1 MPHDDETTIDL
12 VKPVTLGKGEASVTY
27 TELALHEPTAGEL
40 EKASREDTP
49 IGTTITLIALVSKVP
64 RVAIEKLCQR
74 DLKAAN
80 DFLAS
85 FSDLGTATGPD
96 GDS

>member
-1 MPHDDETTIDL
+1 MSDELTLEL
-12 VKPVTLGKGEASVTY
+12 VRPVTLGKGDASVTY
-27 TELALHEPTAGEL
+27 TELVLHEPTAGEL

-49 IGTTITLIALVSKVP
+49 VGTTITLISLISKVP
-64 RVAIEKLCQR
+64 RPAIERLCQR

-85 FSDLGTATGPD
+85 FSALGAETGTDGAT
-96 GDS
+96 

>member
-1 MPHDDETTIDL
+1 MSDETTLDL
-12 VKPVTLGKGEASVTY
+12 VRPVVLGKGEASVTY
-27 TELALHEPTAGEL
+27 AEITLREPTAGEL

-49 IGTTITLIALVSKVP
+49 IGTTITLISLVSKLP
-64 RVAIEKLCQR
+64 RVAVERFCQR

-85 FSDLGTATGPD
+85 FSAPGAETETDTDT
-96 GDS
+96 